1 MSIKEKIKL
10 YEENIINKKV
20 GYKKP
25 ILNTNNV
32 RKKINHWNNINNE
45 EEKIE
50 EKVKEKVIE
59 EKIEKKIEE
68 KIEKK
73 IEKKVLKKTDSEDE
87 YEFENGIINM

>member
-1 MSIKEKIKL
+1 MNIKEKIKL

-45 EEKIE
+45 DQ
-50 EKVKEKVIE
+50 
-59 EKIEKKIEE
+59 KIEE

-73 IEKKVLKKTDSEDE
+73 KKEKKIEKKNRKKIEKKSKKKKKK
-87 YEFENGIINM
+87 Y

>member
-1 MSIKEKIKL
+1 MNIKEKIKL

-50 EKVKEKVIE
+50 EKVKKKVIE
-59 EKIEKKIEE
+59 EKIEE

-73 IEKKVLKKTDSEDE
+73 IEKKVLKNNDSEDE